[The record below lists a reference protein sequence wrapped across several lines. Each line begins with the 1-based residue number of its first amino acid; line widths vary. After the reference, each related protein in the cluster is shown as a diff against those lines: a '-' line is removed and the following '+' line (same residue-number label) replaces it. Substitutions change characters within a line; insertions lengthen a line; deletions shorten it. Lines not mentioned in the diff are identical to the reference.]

1 MVETVDAQCELPQA
15 QLFDSLGGA
24 ESPAIPIRRSSKR
37 HEL

>member
-24 ESPAIPIRRSSKR
+24 EIASHPDTEIFKAT
-37 HEL
+37 